1 MNKDKNL
8 EQIKKQIKIEN
19 FLLISG
25 KTLGVSVLVF
35 LSSWI
40 IVPIR
45 SICDAR
51 KVSHNSSRSFLE
63 CLPDTYNSNVYRIA
77 QMPFDAYISAKA
89 NAEQRLKE
97 FNQKQ
102 K

>member
-8 EQIKKQIKIEN
+8 QQIKIEN

-25 KTLGVSVLVF
+25 KTLGVSVLAF

-40 IVPIR
+40 IVPMR

-51 KVSHNSSRSFLE
+51 KVSHNSSRSFFE
-63 CLPDTYNSNVYRIA
+63 CFPDAYDSNVYRIA
-77 QMPFDAYISAKA
+77 QMPMDAYISAKA

-97 FNQKQ
+97 FNKKQ